1 MSVSARDLLPDRE
14 RRPTHD
20 GLHVAELEIARNEDR
35 LNEKLVAGFGIGWRV
50 LLHRL
55 EEDY

>member
-1 MSVSARDLLPDRE
+1 MSVSARDSLPDRE
-14 RRPTHD
+14 PRETHD
-20 GLHVAELEIARNEDR
+20 GLHVAELEVARNEDR
-35 LNEKLVAGFGIGWRV
+35 LNEELVAGLSIGGRV